1 MTAPTRGKHGS
12 AAALVPAAGDVR
24 YYNFLRYVSKQRM
37 VTFWY
42 QLAEIMQLDVKSI
55 LEVGIGPRIVPP
67 VLRELGKEVKTADV
81 NPALE
86 PDYLVPVQRLSSVVP
101 AESVDL
107 ILCARVLHYVPPDE
121 LDQTFAELH
130 RVTRRYVIITLPVDE
145 LRLSF
150 GSYITSRPWHWA
162 SIRFPL
168 ALKRALLRLLP
179 RRPDPTFGETWKL
192 EGRAG
197 LSCADFEA
205 RTSKLFTIEKS
216 YAIPEVTTHHLYLL
230 SKRAP

>member
-1 MTAPTRGKHGS
+1 MTALRSGKRSGPPL
-12 AAALVPAAGDVR
+12 AAPAACDVR
-24 YYNFLRYVSKQRM
+24 NYDFLRYVNKQRM

-42 QLAEIMQLDVKSI
+42 QLAEIMRLDVKSV
-55 LEVGIGPRIVPP
+55 LEVGIGPRIVAP

-86 PDYLVPVQRLSSVVP
+86 PDYLVQVQRLSSVVP
-101 AESVDL
+101 AESADV

-130 RVTRRYVIITLPVDE
+130 RVTRGYVIVTLPVDE

-150 GSYITSRPWHWA
+150 GFYVTACRWRWA
-162 SIRFPL
+162 SIRMPL
-168 ALKRALLRLLP
+168 VLKRALLRLLP
-179 RRPDPTFGETWKL
+179 RRPEPTFGRTWKL
-192 EGRAG
+192 DCRAG
-197 LSCADFEA
+197 LTCADLEA
-205 RTSKLFTIEKS
+205 KMSKLFTVEKS
-216 YAIPEVTTHHLYLL
+216 YAIPEVATHHLFLL